1 MKEEYGYTKERV
13 EERAFEIKSVEKM
26 YGFDKMFNL
35 QLQPAKLDV
44 YEKSYLVQKIAS
56 VIEEVKPDTLILPYL
71 YDVHSDHKVVFEASY
86 SSTKAFRFPYVKRI
100 LCMEVLSETDYAIPE
115 HSITPNYYIDI
126 TPYMQQK
133 IDIMKMYK
141 SEIGEAPFPRS
152 EQNIRGLAQYRG
164 GSANVRYAEAFQ
176 IIKMIG

>member
-1 MKEEYGYTKERV
+1 M
-13 EERAFEIKSVEKM
+13 
-26 YGFDKMFNL
+26 
-35 QLQPAKLDV
+35 
-44 YEKSYLVQKIAS
+44 
-56 VIEEVKPDTLILPYL
+56 
-71 YDVHSDHKVVFEASY
+71 
-86 SSTKAFRFPYVKRI
+86 KRI
-100 LCMEVLSETDYAIPE
+100 LCMEVLSETNYAIPE

-176 IIKMIG
+176 IIKMID